1 MIESRKLT
9 EILQNILRKEEI
21 TENDLKKVENI
32 SLNKKMLNGKENDI
46 ELKEIEKI
54 PNLKTITIS
63 NFEIDNQILEII
75 NNHKKLKILQFSRC
89 EFKEIL
95 PINKNIK
102 YIVIDKC
109 QNFKCDLINNNEI
122 VRIIDAKVELS
133 GKENLKQTKE
143 LYLQNCEIKNSIKL
157 CEYQKLKTLN
167 LDGSKFEKDIINN
180 INKNIKLSC
189 KDTYNP
195 IEE

>member
-9 EILQNILRKEEI
+9 EILQNILRKEGI
-21 TENDLKKVENI
+21 KENDLKKVENI

-75 NNHKKLKILQFSRC
+75 NNHKKLK
-89 EFKEIL
+89 
-95 PINKNIK
+95 
-102 YIVIDKC
+102 
-109 QNFKCDLINNNEI
+109 
-122 VRIIDAKVELS
+122 
-133 GKENLKQTKE
+133 
-143 LYLQNCEIKNSIKL
+143 
-157 CEYQKLKTLN
+157 TLN

>member
-1 MIESRKLT
+1 MIKSRKLK
-9 EILQNILRKEEI
+9 EILQNILEIEEI
-21 TENDLKKVENI
+21 TENDLKKIENI

-46 ELKEIEKI
+46 ELKEIERI
-54 PNLKTITIS
+54 PNLKTIVIS
-63 NFEIDNQILEII
+63 NFEINSQILEIL
-75 NNHKKLKILQFSRC
+75 NNHKKLEIIQFSRC
-89 EFKEIL
+89 KFREII

-109 QNFKCDLINNNEI
+109 QDFKLNLINNNKI

-133 GKENLKQTKE
+133 GGENLNRTKE
-143 LYLQNCEIKNSIKL
+143 LYLQKCEIQNSIKL
-157 CEYQKLKTLN
+157 CEYLKLKILN

-180 INKNIKLSC
+180 ISKNVKLSW

-195 IEE
+195 IEQ

>member
-1 MIESRKLT
+1 MIESRKLK
-9 EILQNILRKEEI
+9 EILQNILEIEEI
-21 TENDLKKVENI
+21 TENDLKKIENI
-32 SLNKKMLNGKENDI
+32 SLNKKKLNGKENDI

-54 PNLKTITIS
+54 PNLKTIVIS
-63 NFEIDNQILEII
+63 NFEINNQILEIL
-75 NNHKKLKILQFSRC
+75 NNHKKLGIVQFSRC
-89 EFKEIL
+89 KFREII

-109 QNFKCDLINNNEI
+109 QDFKWDLINNNEI
-122 VRIIDAKVELS
+122 VRIIDAKVEFS
-133 GKENLKQTKE
+133 GRENLNKTKE
-143 LYLQNCEIKNSIKL
+143 LYLQKCAIQNSIKL
-157 CEYQKLKTLN
+157 CEYPKLKVLN

-180 INKNIKLSC
+180 MSKNIKLSW